1 MRLTALFSA
10 LTLTGLVL
18 AAVSPGD
25 LSTPQRYNTWRELSA
40 AQPTCSS
47 MTNLSSSNGLEGLEC
62 AVLIPCAHEDWICA
76 DDRK

>member
-18 AAVSPGD
+18 AAVSPGN
-25 LSTPQRYNTWRELSA
+25 LAATHRYRSWRELSA

-47 MTNLSSSNGLEGLEC
+47 MTNLTSSYSSGPEGLQC
-62 AVLIPCAHEDWICA
+62 LVLVSM
-76 DDRK
+76 RT